1 MRIIVLT
8 RFLERGP
15 HSPAQFSSE
24 FVSTRLQILKTSAM
38 RSLEGQRFRRFQ
50 WLVSISS
57 ELDGA
62 GIKEFLQDGSNL
74 SLDLLVQDGA
84 EDSASVFARNL
95 VRNEDPY
102 WTVRLDYDDFLH
114 PKFLESLTALSEKTE
129 P

>member
-1 MRIIVLT
+1 M
-8 RFLERGP
+8 
-15 HSPAQFSSE
+15 
-24 FVSTRLQILKTSAM
+24 
-38 RSLEGQRFRRFQ
+38 
-50 WLVSISS
+50 SISS